1 MGINCSSLNENN
13 SIIFEKD
20 QSIGS
25 IKFNTISYEK
35 NESFNQILENIN
47 YCKTENSPNYLNL
60 KNINIINSNNNKIS
74 ITENINNDILNQI
87 VKNDKENSFNIADD
101 IRSNHSS
108 NSLIEHGAVLN
119 DNNSFFNNEDI
130 LYATEKLIEYEINE
144 KKKEN
149 DIIKNQFLE
158 KNKNKNIINNDNNNN
173 NNEIKLINNEEF
185 ENFNYN
191 KIKTATAL
199 GLNIDLFNNN
209 ENIITDKKKI

>member
-108 NSLIEHGAVLN
+108 NSLIEHVLN
-119 DNNSFFNNEDI
+119 NHEDI
-130 LYATEKLIEYEINE
+130 LTEKLIKYGINE
-144 KKKEN
+144 KKKMTLLKINFYNIEK
-149 DIIKNQFLE
+149 IILKS
-158 KNKNKNIINNDNNNN
+158 IDN
-173 NNEIKLINNEEF
+173 
-185 ENFNYN
+185 
-191 KIKTATAL
+191 
-199 GLNIDLFNNN
+199 
-209 ENIITDKKKI
+209 